1 MVSTPG
7 WRSTTQPPVRSAAT
21 PFLPTVKPMDP
32 TQTALLSLAVV
43 VFVVYRQMMTRPTA
57 RNGIVYVSAAL
68 IVLGVFTG
76 GLIDG
81 DHLAVSLALGVVE
94 AIAAVAFGAIR
105 AATVRVW
112 MDEAG
117 VTWSKAT
124 PWTVLAWLASVAS
137 RVGLYFAGAA
147 LALPVS
153 TSGILFFVGLT
164 IGTQA
169 LLVARRGRALSAT
182 TVRADS
188 FVE

>member
-1 MVSTPG
+1 ME
-7 WRSTTQPPVRSAAT
+7 
-21 PFLPTVKPMDP
+21 P
-32 TQTALLSLAVV
+32 TQSALLILAAA
-43 VFVVYRQMMTRPTA
+43 VFIVYRQMKTRPTA

-68 IVLGVFTG
+68 IVLGIFTG

-81 DHLAVSLALGVVE
+81 DHLALSLALGAME
-94 AIAAVAFGAIR
+94 AVAAVVFGAIR

-124 PWTVLAWLASVAS
+124 PLTVLAWLASLAS

-147 LALPVS
+147 LGLPVT
-153 TSGILFFVGLT
+153 TSGLLFFIGLT

-182 TVRADS
+182 TVRADN